1 MLSFYQA
8 PDPGGDPPAD
18 WRSVQLDGRRFWLGS
33 SNGESAVLW
42 REGGVLY
49 LLSGRLAEADLLQI
63 ALSINTG
70 AMAHS
75 NRQDRIAYQSPIK

>member
-8 PDPGGDPPAD
+8 PDPGGDPPAG
-18 WRSVQLDGRRFWLGS
+18 WRSVQLDGRRFWLGT

-49 LLSGRLAEADLLQI
+49 LLSARLAEGDLLQI
-63 ALSINTG
+63 ALSINTAG
-70 AMAHS
+70 
-75 NRQDRIAYQSPIK
+75 NGRL